1 MALPAWPYDPSPYF
15 TTDLRHWLVGES
27 VCLAVGHV
35 YTKQQRLEA
44 YAHRTCTP
52 SARWQHDSWTN
63 YTLCWMEMLLQIV
76 LADNNNNNNNNGRNS
91 SVCYGRTTE
100 MTSEIVFFCIIQ
112 RSEMISWSIH
122 HIILGPEIV
131 SRAAGEKFFS
141 IAVS

>member
-1 MALPAWPYDPSPYF
+1 MEGKLIFRCARNSLMALPAWPYDPPPYF
-15 TTDLRHWLVGES
+15 TTDLHHWLVGES

-76 LADNNNNNNNNGRNS
+76 LADNNNNNNGRNS

-100 MTSEIVFFCIIQ
+100 MTSEIVFFLHYTEV
-112 RSEMISWSIH
+112 RDDLMVHPSYY
-122 HIILGPEIV
+122 L
-131 SRAAGEKFFS
+131 RA
-141 IAVS
+141 